1 MMITSM
7 IIIAIGFGFA
17 YKENILIGWSLIVIG
32 LTNMCVFTIIAHRV
46 WVISNVNNSIN
57 NIINQLD
64 RYINND
70 NKDITECVKDNLKSD
85 VKTWNEIG
93 DLKYINHHNL
103 SNIEKYKDV
112 LKDANI
118 HLNYIT

>member
-1 MMITSM
+1 M
-7 IIIAIGFGFA
+7 
-17 YKENILIGWSLIVIG
+17 IVIG
-32 LTNMCVFTIIAHRV
+32 LTSMCVFTIIAHRV

-118 HLNYIT
+118 HLNNIT